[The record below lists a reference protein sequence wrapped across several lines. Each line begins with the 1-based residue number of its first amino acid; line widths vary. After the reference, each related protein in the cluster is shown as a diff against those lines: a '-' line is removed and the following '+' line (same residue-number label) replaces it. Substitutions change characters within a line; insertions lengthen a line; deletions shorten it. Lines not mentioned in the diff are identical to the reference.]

1 MSPAKK
7 SINLCMLMT
16 KIAVRFKLDGAC
28 MLHRKYAAS
37 RGTDSIKLG
46 TMEPNRVQLHASLC
60 LARYIET
67 GGRGEADGMTWI
79 HYHQCGVASI
89 PHAYQRKNKN

>member
-37 RGTDSIKLG
+37 RGTESIKLG
-46 TMEPNRVQLHASLC
+46 TMEPSRVPLRNMRVPWTIVVHRAQH
-60 LARYIET
+60 
-67 GGRGEADGMTWI
+67 
-79 HYHQCGVASI
+79 
-89 PHAYQRKNKN
+89 